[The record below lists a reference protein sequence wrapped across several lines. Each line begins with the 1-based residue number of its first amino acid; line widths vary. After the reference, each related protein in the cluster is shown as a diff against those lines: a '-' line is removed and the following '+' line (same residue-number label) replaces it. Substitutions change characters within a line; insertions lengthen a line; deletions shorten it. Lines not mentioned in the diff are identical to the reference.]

1 MGLLQGDLP
10 PWVQKIAAQPFSL
23 FPELVDA
30 HMTAEGT
37 FQLVT
42 RPVMMGPLGAGVHL
56 VLRGAL

>member
-1 MGLLQGDLP
+1 
-10 PWVQKIAAQPFSL
+10 VQKIAAQPFSL